1 MTRLLTLLPILVTT
15 SCSVGEY
22 GVMNNNNMMDGAG
35 GGDDR
40 DKCVDKLAVP
50 DPPHQHAAAGANPAG
65 PRSGLGCLAAGG
77 CHGAQPGS
85 VAFTVAGTVYKE
97 MGGTTVVGG
106 LTVRLYN
113 AGSKKSLAKTVTD
126 MAGNFFITTP
136 VTFPAGGIEA
146 DVTGCGSSP
155 DIIPMIAPIRQ
166 NEANC
171 ASSTAC
177 HVVPGPRAIYL
188 P

>member
-1 MTRLLTLLPILVTT
+1 MLTLLPILVTAT
-15 SCSVGEY
+15 ACSVGEY
-22 GVMNNNNMMDGAG
+22 GVMNNNNMTDGA

-40 DKCVDKLAVP
+40 DLCVNKVAVP
-50 DPPHQHAAAGANPAG
+50 DAPHEHVVAGANPAG

-85 VAFTVAGTVYKE
+85 AVFTVAGTVYKE

-106 LTVRLYN
+106 LTVRLFN
-113 AGSKKSLAKTVTD
+113 AGGKKSLATAVTD
-126 MAGNFFITTP
+126 LAGNFYMTTP
-136 VTFPAGGIEA
+136 VTFPAGGLEV
-146 DVTGCGSSP
+146 DVTGCGSTP